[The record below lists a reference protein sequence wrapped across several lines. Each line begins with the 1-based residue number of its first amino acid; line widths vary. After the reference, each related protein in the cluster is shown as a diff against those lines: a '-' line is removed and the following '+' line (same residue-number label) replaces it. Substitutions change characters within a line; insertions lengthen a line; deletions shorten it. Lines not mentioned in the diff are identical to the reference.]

1 MGKGSERREVRVTGI
16 EKEGRKE
23 GAERERGAV
32 REGRRESE
40 QARERSVT

>member
-23 GAERERGAV
+23 GAERER
-32 REGRRESE
+32 E
-40 QARERSVT
+40 RERE